1 MRIAAAQL
9 NQVVGDF
16 PGNSQRII
24 AAAQQATARGARVLL
39 TPELS
44 LCGYPPED
52 LLLRAAFH
60 EGCERALAAVCEA
73 TAALDLY
80 LLVGHPRRRDGLRY
94 NGASLLHR
102 GRVVGE
108 YDKHELPNYDVFD
121 EERYFEPADRP
132 LVFEVDGVR
141 FGVLICEDF
150 WYRHAPGRAH
160 AAGAQVILAMN
171 ASPFH
176 MNKQHVRID
185 AARDNVSRLG
195 LPMLAANLVGGQ
207 DELVFDGLS
216 FALGAS
222 GSLSAQAP
230 AFREDLLVAEHRG
243 RRGAGLC
250 SRRDPADTA
259 ARRADLRGAGAR
271 RARLSRQERLSRRHH
286 RPVGRHRLGTDAGD
300 RGRCAGRRPGARGH
314 DGVAVHRGDLAGRR
328 ARHGGA
334 ARRALRRDCRSRA
347 ASTRSWERSPTSSAA
362 WRRTPPRR
370 TSRRA
375 SAARC

>member
-230 AFREDLLVAEHRG
+230 AFREDLLVAEI
-243 RRGAGLC
+243 AG
-250 SRRDPADTA
+250 DA
-259 ARRADLRGAGAR
+259 APDFAAGAIQPTPPLEEQIY
-271 RARLSRQERLSRRHH
+271 AAL
-286 RPVGRHRLGTDAGD
+286 VLG
-300 RGRCAGRRPGARGH
+300 
-314 DGVAVHRGDLAGRR
+314 V
-328 ARHGGA
+328 
-334 ARRALRRDCRSRA
+334 RDYLGKNGFPAPSSACRA
-347 ASTRSWERSPTSSAA
+347 ASTRH
-362 WRRTPPRR
+362 
-370 TSRRA
+370 
-375 SAARC
+375 